1 MTDRDPRQ
9 YARIAVDLPS
19 NRKLAGASPQAKW
32 LAVTAVLFSV
42 QNLTDGQVVPSVVC
56 ALSKVGNRHVSELVN
71 RDVWH
76 AKGHVCPDCPQPDTA
91 DGVVIHDYL
100 AHQDSA
106 EEVRQARY
114 EKAQA
119 SRLGNHTRW
128 HHSGPVEECR
138 RCNR

>member
-1 MTDRDPRQ
+1 M
-9 YARIAVDLPS
+9 
-19 NRKLAGASPQAKW
+19 
-32 LAVTAVLFSV
+32 
-42 QNLTDGQVVPSVVC
+42 
-56 ALSKVGNRHVSELVN
+56 
-71 RDVWH
+71 
-76 AKGHVCPDCPQPDTA
+76 
-91 DGVVIHDYL
+91 VIHDYL

-128 HHSGPVEECR
+128 NHKGPVEECR